1 MTSYRCWASATMGQ
15 SRGHVLFPML
25 LIAAGLG
32 APSPGLAQQV
42 LSSDEL
48 RESVDTPP
56 EQARLGDPDGDLI
69 EALGAYDRQRLV
81 SPDEKGKDPSK
92 LRDVANPVAE
102 DRAVDMAAPDEPA
115 APKKPKRSFDLMEA
129 APRMLDEGRSPAA
142 RPSNRAA
149 TPAMRSDARRDADGR
164 PVDDTR
170 TGTTDR
176 EDGLPDLANPTL
188 GAGIADETLPAQST
202 LRQNRAVETIDRL
215 RRLKRSDADD
225 PFAPVGTRVGTFIL
239 YPELI
244 ETVGVSNNLDND
256 AAATKGAFSET
267 ILSSRLVSDWATN
280 QAEFN
285 SRFAYRHDFAG
296 ETRQDPSASADG
308 RLRLDISHDTI
319 ATFRGALDFQREDYS
334 DVLDDA
340 TLSGRAGVLSGSVAA
355 EVSHDFHPVSVAG
368 TLTAARKSYF
378 SLPDGSVDEDYTTLT
393 AALRTGYDVSPALQP
408 FVEASVGRRI
418 FDVAAPDGRET
429 GDRDAWLP
437 ALRAGIGIDLRDKL
451 RGEVALGYAWN
462 VPDDAAVETTA
473 SPTLDASLVWSPQRG
488 TDVTL
493 SGRTSFEPELTG
505 QSAKT
510 NYETSLAIAHSL
522 SARTTLTAAASFGY
536 EDSTVPDEDKMLLS
550 GEAGFTYWL
559 NRQFALTGSYEHRRS
574 FAVVE
579 SDRYSAD
586 TVKLGVTLQR

>member
-1 MTSYRCWASATMGQ
+1 
-15 SRGHVLFPML
+15 ML
-25 LIAAGLG
+25 LLAAGLG
-32 APSPGLAQQV
+32 APGPALAQEILSDGV
-42 LSSDEL
+42 LRD
-48 RESVDTPP
+48 SVDTPP
-56 EQARLGDPDGDLI
+56 QQARLADPNGNLI
-69 EALGAYDRQRLV
+69 EALGGYDGQRLV

-92 LRDVANPVAE
+92 LRDVADPAAE
-102 DRAVDMAAPDEPA
+102 DRAADMAAPDEA
-115 APKKPKRSFDLMEA
+115 DAPKKPKQSFDLMEA
-129 APRMLDEGRSPAA
+129 APRPSDDGRSPAA
-142 RPSNRAA
+142 RPGNRAA
-149 TPAMRSDARRDADGR
+149 KPAMRSGARREIDSR
-164 PVDDTR
+164 PVDATQ
-170 TGTTDR
+170 TGTTDS
-176 EDGLPDLANPTL
+176 EDGLPALANPTL

-202 LRQNRAVETIDRL
+202 LRENRAAETIDRL
-215 RRLKRSDADD
+215 RRLKASDADD

-267 ILSSRLVSDWATN
+267 ILSSRLVSDWATD

-296 ETRQDPSASADG
+296 ETRQDPSASVDG
-308 RLRLDISHDTI
+308 RLRLDVSRDTI

-340 TLSGRAGVLSGSVAA
+340 ALSGRAGVLSGSMAA
-355 EVSHDFHPVSVAG
+355 EISHDFHPVSVSG

-378 SLPDGSVDEDYTTLT
+378 SLPEGSVDEDYTTLT
-393 AALRTGYDVSPALQP
+393 AALRAGYDVSPALQP
-408 FVEASVGRRI
+408 FVEAGLGRRI
-418 FDVAAPDGRET
+418 FDVAAPEGRDT
-429 GDRDAWLP
+429 GDRNAWLP
-437 ALRAGIGIDLRDKL
+437 SLRAGVGIDLRDKL
-451 RGEVALGYAWN
+451 KGEVALGYAWN
-462 VPDDAAVETTA
+462 VPADPAAETTA

-505 QSAKT
+505 QSATT
-510 NYETSLAIAHSL
+510 NYETSLAVAHSL

-579 SDRYSAD
+579 DSRYSAD
-586 TVKLGVTLQR
+586 TVKLGVRLQR

>member
-1 MTSYRCWASATMGQ
+1 MGQ

-25 LIAAGLG
+25 LLLAAGSVAS
-32 APSPGLAQQV
+32 APALAQQI
-42 LSSDEL
+42 LSEDSL
-48 RESVDTPP
+48 RQSVGPP
-56 EQARLGDPDGDLI
+56 PQPKRLGDPDVDLI

-81 SPDEKGKDPSK
+81 SPDEKGNDPSK
-92 LRDVANPVAE
+92 LRDVADPAAE
-102 DRAVDMAAPDEPA
+102 DRAADMATPDDA
-115 APKKPKRSFDLMEA
+115 DAPKTPRQGFDLLEA
-129 APRMLDEGRSPAA
+129 APPRLIDDGRASAA
-142 RPSNRAA
+142 GRASSAA
-149 TPAMRSDARRDADGR
+149 TPAMRSGVRRDADDRSLDG
-164 PVDDTR
+164 TR

-176 EDGLPDLANPTL
+176 EDGLPAPANPTL
-188 GAGIADETLPAQST
+188 GAGITDETLPAQST

-215 RRLKRSDADD
+215 RRLNQADGED

-244 ETVGVSNNLDND
+244 QTIGVSNNIDSD

-267 ILSSRLVSDWATN
+267 ILSSRLVSDWAAN
-280 QAEFN
+280 EAEFN

-308 RLRLDISHDTI
+308 RLRLDISRDTI

-340 TLSGRAGVLSGSVAA
+340 ALTGRAGVLAGSVAA
-355 EVSHDFHPVSVAG
+355 EVAHDFHPVSVAG

-393 AALRTGYDVSPALQP
+393 ASLRTGYDVSPTLQP
-408 FVEASVGRRI
+408 FVAASLGRRI
-418 FDVAAPDGRET
+418 FDVAAPEGRDS

-451 RGEVALGYAWN
+451 RGEVAVGYAWN
-462 VPDDAAVETTA
+462 VPDDTAVETTA

-493 SGRTSFEPELTG
+493 TGRTSFEPELTG
-505 QSAKT
+505 QSATT

-536 EDSTVPDEDKMLLS
+536 EDSTVSDEDKMLLS

>member
-1 MTSYRCWASATMGQ
+1 MGQ
-15 SRGHVLFPML
+15 SRGHVLFPVL
-25 LIAAGLG
+25 LLAAGLG
-32 APSPGLAQQV
+32 APVPALAQQV
-42 LSSDEL
+42 LSGGVL
-48 RESVDTPP
+48 RDSVDAPP
-56 EQARLGDPDGDLI
+56 QQVRLADPDSDLI
-69 EALGAYDRQRLV
+69 EALGAYDGQRLV
-81 SPDEKGKDPSK
+81 SPGEKGKDPSK
-92 LRDVANPVAE
+92 LRDVADPVAE
-102 DRAVDMAAPDEPA
+102 DRAADTAASDEPDT
-115 APKKPKRSFDLMEA
+115 PKPKRGFDLMEA
-129 APRMLDEGRSPAA
+129 APPRLIDNGRSSAA
-142 RPSNRAA
+142 KRVNSAA
-149 TPAMRSDARRDADGR
+149 TPALRSGALRDADGR

-170 TGTTDR
+170 TGTAAT
-176 EDGLPDLANPTL
+176 EDGLPALANPTL

-202 LRQNRAVETIDRL
+202 LRQNRAAETIDRL
-215 RRLKRSDADD
+215 RRLKSSDEDD

-285 SRFAYRHDFAG
+285 SRFSYRHDFAG
-296 ETRQDPSASADG
+296 ETREDPTASADG
-308 RLRLDISHDTI
+308 RLRLDLSSDTI
-319 ATFRGALDFQREDYS
+319 ATFRGAIDFQREDYS
-334 DVLDDA
+334 DVLDDT
-340 TLSGRAGVLSGSVAA
+340 TLSGRAGVLSGSLAA
-355 EVSHDFHPVSVAG
+355 EVSHDFHPVNVSG

-408 FVEASVGRRI
+408 FVEASLGRRI
-418 FDVAAPDGRET
+418 FDVAAPDGRDA

-462 VPDDAAVETTA
+462 VPDDVAVETTA

-510 NYETSLAIAHSL
+510 NYETSVAIAHSL

-574 FAVVE
+574 FAIVE